1 MRSEAPGLQQ
11 MMGKCQRQANVPATS
26 SDKGGVRKSNITAR
40 LSNGLSA
47 QPNSKS
53 FLRKSLTG
61 SAKVIS

>member
-1 MRSEAPGLQQ
+1 MGSEAPDLQQ
-11 MMGKCQRQANVPATS
+11 MMGNCRRQANVLATS
-26 SDKGGVRKSNITAR
+26 SDKGGVRKTNITAR

-61 SAKVIS
+61 SPKVIS